1 MIYGIF
7 LLLAGMAAENAHG
20 IDHAAPPPLVQ
31 EETMSETVNPELRAY
46 IAEGLEKN
54 PALEAMHA
62 TWLAALQVIPQA
74 RSLDDPMFRFG
85 YFAKSMGKDYSLSL
99 EQKFPWFGTLRL
111 QGEEAHQEADAAWAR
126 LLATRNRIVLDI
138 KRSYYDLLALE
149 ESLRILDAEN
159 LLQEE
164 LEKLARDRY
173 SLGLEMQDDVL
184 QMELEREKHHDQI
197 ASLNQMRPSLEAGLN
212 EATGRALS
220 APVPTL
226 QPLPLP
232 VPPMATED
240 FAQKIASLHPEVQEL
255 DAMAEAAETG
265 IKLAK
270 KAGYPEIT
278 LEVMYESWRDSKSKA
293 MPADAPG
300 RIMAYRE
307 LGNMA
312 LGRMPLDVGDVALNL
327 YDLNY
332 RERMRNSDEW
342 SVTAGFS
349 LPIWRKRVR
358 AGVEEARQEL
368 RSVELER
375 TAALRQIEREAHQ
388 YLFQSQD
395 AERQYRLVVDRLL
408 PTAEQ
413 ATGVVRERYASGD
426 AFTMLS
432 EVLMAARDEYMLQR
446 MSVEV
451 LRDWRTASAELEY
464 TLGGAE

>member
-1 MIYGIF
+1 MIYGIV
-7 LLLAGMAAENAHG
+7 LLLAGMAAEHAH
-20 IDHAAPPPLVQ
+20 DVESAPTPPLVQ
-31 EETMSETVNPELRAY
+31 GNVASETANHDLHVF
-46 IAEGLEKN
+46 IAEGLENN
-54 PALEAMHA
+54 PALQAMHA
-62 TWLAALQVIPQA
+62 KWLAALQVIPQA
-74 RSLDDPMFRFG
+74 RSIDDPMFRFG
-85 YFAKSMGKDYSLSL
+85 YFAKSMGKDYSLAL

-149 ESLRILDAEN
+149 DSLRILDAEN
-159 LLQEE
+159 LLQDE

-197 ASLNQMRPSLEAGLN
+197 ASLNQMRPSLEAALN
-212 EATGRALS
+212 EATGRALN
-220 APVPTL
+220 APIPTL
-226 QPLPLP
+226 QPLSLP
-232 VPPMATED
+232 APTMAAED
-240 FAQKIASLHPEVQEL
+240 IAQMIASLHPEVQEL

-278 LEVMYESWRDSKSKA
+278 LEVMYESWRDSKSKT

-307 LGNMA
+307 LGDMA
-312 LGRMPLDVGDVALNL
+312 LGRMPFDAAGAALNI
-327 YDLNY
+327 YDLTY

-358 AGVEEARQEL
+358 AGVEEARQNL
-368 RSVELER
+368 RSVELDR
-375 TAALRQIEREAHQ
+375 TAALRRIEREAHQ

-395 AERQYRLVVDRLL
+395 AERQYRLVMERLL
-408 PTAEQ
+408 PTSQQ
-413 ATGVVRERYASGD
+413 ATEVVRERYASGD

-446 MSVEV
+446 MSVEL
-451 LRDWRTASAELEY
+451 LRDWRAASAELEY
-464 TLGGAE
+464 TLGRGE